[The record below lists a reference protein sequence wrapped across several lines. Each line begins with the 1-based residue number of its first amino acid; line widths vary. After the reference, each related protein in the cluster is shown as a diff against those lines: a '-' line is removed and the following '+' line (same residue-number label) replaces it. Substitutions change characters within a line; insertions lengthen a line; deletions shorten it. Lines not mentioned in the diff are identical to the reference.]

1 VKLNKLLQAS
11 KQRKELRRTAG
22 QNIQR
27 TLKRLLKDS
36 KVILKDGYQN
46 GKEKDIKRKV
56 KRELEKLKV
65 WLLSVNKKLKM
76 FLQLMLVPVRNK
88 SLSKQLKK
96 ESD

>member
-1 VKLNKLLQAS
+1 M
-11 KQRKELRRTAG
+11 
-22 QNIQR
+22 
-27 TLKRLLKDS
+27 
-36 KVILKDGYQN
+36 ILKDGYQN

-65 WLLSVNKKLKM
+65 WLMSVNKKLKM

-88 SLSKQLKK
+88 SQSKQLKK